1 MSLPLFGMLLF
12 FHASAYAQWTFV
24 DPPSVSADWW
34 LREVCFTSPNEGWA
48 VGIDATNRREVVF
61 HYAGGSWSSVSLPP
75 AAPIWDI
82 RGVHF
87 ISSSEGWVVGSGTN
101 DTSYS
106 TYWGLALHY
115 VGDTW
120 TTVSLPSV
128 SEKWELHNVHFT
140 SSNEGWAVGED
151 DANKKGVLLRYSGGI
166 WTSVPPPSVS
176 AEWWLYKVH
185 FISPDK
191 GWAVGEDKANKKGV
205 LLRYTGGA
213 WTSVDLPFASAL
225 WWLSGV
231 HFSSAS
237 EGWAVGADSTN
248 ARGLLLHYSGSTWTS
263 LTVPFPGMSFID
275 VYFSSPDNGWVV
287 GWDYMNHRGVLLH
300 YSGGSWTSVDPPPL
314 SSSDWMIYGVSLPSS
329 TEGWAVGWD
338 TTNRKGILLHYASS
352 APPPD
357 TWIGEVSLP
366 LKITST
372 DEETLG
378 NRKFRTHTNTLA
390 GEINL
395 FMGGEGPV
403 PNTEGC
409 YAKFTGD
416 DGTKVCFNQMA
427 SISTDVDRNR
437 SDQLLF
443 VGTGSIIIPIDGTPM
458 TGIAYVDV
466 KGTLKKDS
474 SGKITSIS
482 LNGKIGGGINSENIF
497 NATLKAALKRL

>member
-34 LREVCFTSPNEGWA
+34 LREVCFT
-48 VGIDATNRREVVF
+48 
-61 HYAGGSWSSVSLPP
+61 
-75 AAPIWDI
+75 
-82 RGVHF
+82 
-87 ISSSEGWVVGSGTN
+87 
-101 DTSYS
+101 
-106 TYWGLALHY
+106 
-115 VGDTW
+115 
-120 TTVSLPSV
+120 
-128 SEKWELHNVHFT
+128 
-140 SSNEGWAVGED
+140 
-151 DANKKGVLLRYSGGI
+151 
-166 WTSVPPPSVS
+166 
-176 AEWWLYKVH
+176 
-185 FISPDK
+185 
-191 GWAVGEDKANKKGV
+191 
-205 LLRYTGGA
+205 
-213 WTSVDLPFASAL
+213 
-225 WWLSGV
+225 
-231 HFSSAS
+231 
-237 EGWAVGADSTN
+237 
-248 ARGLLLHYSGSTWTS
+248 
-263 LTVPFPGMSFID
+263 
-275 VYFSSPDNGWVV
+275 
-287 GWDYMNHRGVLLH
+287 
-300 YSGGSWTSVDPPPL
+300 
-314 SSSDWMIYGVSLPSS
+314 SS

-372 DEETLG
+372 YEETLG

-443 VGTGSIIIPIDGTPM
+443 VGTGSIIIPIDGAPM

-497 NATLKAALKRL
+497 NATLKTTLKRL